1 MFRLIR
7 DSFDYIQEEE
17 TTDMEII
24 VANLAHADII
34 GKIHARAWKQAY
46 RDLFPAEYLNQESE
60 QKRKEEFL
68 NSRNRNNHY
77 YVMLEEDTYVGM
89 FKITLF
95 GDTCEISSIYI
106 LDEYCHKG
114 YGSIC
119 MNYIKSKYSKYKIVL
134 WTLEM
139 NWNARNFY
147 EKHHFY
153 DTDERRIIY
162 RGRQYIQVQYAL

>member
-7 DSFDYIQEEE
+7 DSFDYVQEEE

-68 NSRNRNNHY
+68 NSRNRNIHY

-89 FKITLF
+89 LKLRFLVIPVRF
-95 GDTCEISSIYI
+95 PVSIY
-106 LDEYCHKG
+106 
-114 YGSIC
+114 
-119 MNYIKSKYSKYKIVL
+119 
-134 WTLEM
+134 
-139 NWNARNFY
+139 
-147 EKHHFY
+147 
-153 DTDERRIIY
+153 
-162 RGRQYIQVQYAL
+162 